1 MGTTQS
7 AELTPEDRAKW
18 EAKQAQVSVLK
29 EQLVR
34 KVEEHRERLQGH
46 REDVDGG
53 GNNSNTRDHLHV
65 FRDELMATVSEH
77 TREMAD
83 MEAEHEQL
91 KKFKSELLEKV
102 GEHLNE
108 IHEAEDKAKIVA
120 TFKDEMLA
128 KVDEHYAAVGK

>member
-29 EQLVR
+29 DQLVR
-34 KVEEHRERLQGH
+34 KVEEHQERLQGH
-46 REDVDGG
+46 HGDDS
-53 GNNSNTRDHLHV
+53 NNNARDHLDV